1 MDILHSLTSA
11 FNPKAVAVV
20 GASDRPG
27 SRGSFVWSGVM
38 NGRRVH
44 EAYPVNPKYKYI
56 GVTSC
61 WPSLSEVPAKIDLA
75 VIATPSSKIEGLL
88 KECKKLGIPNVL
100 ITPGDEE
107 LTADRRWREHIAQM
121 AREAGIR
128 IIGPDSMGIMRP
140 SIGLNVSYWPR
151 LAQTGSIGLLCQS
164 GAVTASVLEYA
175 ERSGIGFS
183 TVISSGLESE
193 VSLAEMIDFLVADP
207 QTEIIALHVEA
218 LRHPR
223 SFFSALKN
231 AVRQKPV
238 IVLKAGRGTN
248 ARRLAC
254 ARLATAA
261 SDEAVFDA
269 AIARVGAIRC
279 DKLEEFVTTLEVFC
293 TDKNPRQGRLAMLG
307 TGLGFALLTADAAD
321 AEGIA
326 FANFSMQTE
335 KTLAK
340 ICNAKFGVTNPLAI
354 AADADAEFFAQ
365 ALTACLDDDNV
376 DGVVVT
382 ISPTAANA
390 TPRTTQLLANA
401 AKASF
406 KPVVVCWA
414 APFAESLMR
423 SSFKRGGLPC
433 VATPQL
439 AVRAFANLA
448 RYENLKKQRLQPP
461 SETLTAGKPDL
472 AAARRIVK
480 QAKAQQRFIL
490 SDNETTELLQS
501 FGITSLACTFAPGE
515 NEAAAAARRIGFPVA
530 VKISAE
536 GIAHKTDTGGV
547 ILNLMSES
555 EVREAFNTV
564 RDRCA
569 QRAPMALFKG
579 VFVQK
584 MAHSE
589 RLREV
594 CIRAATDPVLGAAI
608 SFSAGG
614 RTGEIFT
621 ERTVELAPLTEPQA
635 RRMIRRHPVYKAL
648 GDFRGMP
655 AANEDALVATL
666 LKISALMCEIPAV
679 AEISVNPLVIDDQ
692 MALSLDAGV
701 ALCAR
706 SDEPDARYSHM
717 LMQPAPITSGEE
729 FTSRGGLMRI
739 RSIRPEDFAAEK
751 RLLQRLSQK
760 SAYLRFHKDAT
771 DVTDNEII
779 GFTDFDRE
787 REAAFVITD
796 AGASIEKPEIH
807 AVGRLT
813 KAPDSDTAEF
823 GIVVED
829 KFQRAGFGAI
839 LMQQLENEARSRGAR
854 LLSGWVLKGN
864 DAMAGLM
871 SRRGYRAADCPE
883 DASMLIYSLELGS
896 NR

>member
-1 MDILHSLTSA
+1 MLGRALCRKPDA
-11 FNPKAVAVV
+11 FELQT
-20 GASDRPG
+20 
-27 SRGSFVWSGVM
+27 
-38 NGRRVH
+38 RR
-44 EAYPVNPKYKYI
+44 
-56 GVTSC
+56 
-61 WPSLSEVPAKIDLA
+61 LA
-75 VIATPSSKIEGLL
+75 VRSDA
-88 KECKKLGIPNVL
+88 
-100 ITPGDEE
+100 
-107 LTADRRWREHIAQM
+107 AARR
-121 AREAGIR
+121 AR
-128 IIGPDSMGIMRP
+128 
-140 SIGLNVSYWPR
+140 
-151 LAQTGSIGLLCQS
+151 LCQS
-164 GAVTASVLEYA
+164 GPL
-175 ERSGIGFS
+175 R
-183 TVISSGLESE
+183 ES
-193 VSLAEMIDFLVADP
+193 
-207 QTEIIALHVEA
+207 Q
-218 LRHPR
+218 
-223 SFFSALKN
+223 
-231 AVRQKPV
+231 
-238 IVLKAGRGTN
+238 
-248 ARRLAC
+248 
-254 ARLATAA
+254 
-261 SDEAVFDA
+261 
-269 AIARVGAIRC
+269 
-279 DKLEEFVTTLEVFC
+279 
-293 TDKNPRQGRLAMLG
+293 
-307 TGLGFALLTADAAD
+307 
-321 AEGIA
+321 
-326 FANFSMQTE
+326 
-335 KTLAK
+335 
-340 ICNAKFGVTNPLAI
+340 
-354 AADADAEFFAQ
+354 
-365 ALTACLDDDNV
+365 
-376 DGVVVT
+376 
-382 ISPTAANA
+382 
-390 TPRTTQLLANA
+390 
-401 AKASF
+401 
-406 KPVVVCWA
+406 
-414 APFAESLMR
+414 
-423 SSFKRGGLPC
+423 
-433 VATPQL
+433 
-439 AVRAFANLA
+439 
-448 RYENLKKQRLQPP
+448 KQRLQPP
-461 SETLTAGKPDL
+461 SETLTAGNPDL

-679 AEISVNPLVIDDQ
+679 AEISVNPLVIDDRL
-692 MALSLDAGV
+692 AVSLDAGV

-760 SAYLRFHKDAT
+760 SAYLRFHKDAA

-787 REAAFVITD
+787 REAAFIITD

-854 LLSGWVLKGN
+854 HLSGWVLKGN

-883 DASMLIYSLELGS
+883 DASMLIYSLELGP